1 MSEIKRQILYDF
13 TYMWNLENKTNTIKQ
28 NRNKLIDTEK
38 KTSDFQ
44 VRGGA

>member
-13 TYMWNLENKTNTIKQ
+13 TYMWNLEKKKNTTKQ

>member
-13 TYMWNLENKTNTIKQ
+13 TYMWNLENKTNTKKQ